1 MVIDSPGRD
10 EVWSTNPARTINFD
24 AFYTYAR
31 LVTIAEP
38 DPSMY
43 SFLRSAGVDLDHCI
57 NLLGGA
63 IALCDGA
70 SSGRRRSA
78 SPFLSWTRIGSRQ
91 LTS

>member
-1 MVIDSPGRD
+1 MVIDSPGSD

-43 SFLRSAGVDLDHCI
+43 GRLVSISITVSTCSVARSPSV
-57 NLLGGA
+57 N
-63 IALCDGA
+63 GA
-70 SSGRRRSA
+70 SSGQRRSA